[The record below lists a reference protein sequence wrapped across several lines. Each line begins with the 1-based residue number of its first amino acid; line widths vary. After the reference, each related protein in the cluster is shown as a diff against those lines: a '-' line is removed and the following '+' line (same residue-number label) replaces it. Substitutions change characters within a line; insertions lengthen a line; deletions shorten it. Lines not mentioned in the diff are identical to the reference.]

1 MDSLG
6 RQKGKNQK
14 GPVAANPGAC
24 LYRNPLPKLASSAG
38 CMPVSGSPA
47 GQGREDP
54 GWALL
59 SIPGHNWEYQYWLSG
74 HFCAKCH
81 AQHRAYLHSN

>member
-24 LYRNPLPKLASSAG
+24 LYRNPLPKLASSAA
-38 CMPVSGSPA
+38 CMPVSGSA
-47 GQGREDP
+47 TGQGREEARL
-54 GWALL
+54 GSALYTWAQLGVSVLVIWAFLCQMPCPAPCL
-59 SIPGHNWEYQYWLSG
+59 SS
-74 HFCAKCH
+74 
-81 AQHRAYLHSN
+81 